1 MTPLLTTPNTAPDP
15 GALVPS
21 VTPGPVGAPPRAAG
35 SRVGSM
41 ASCTELTA
49 RIRQLEREIRQAR
62 VEQLELIA
70 EADRR
75 RIFATQGARST
86 QVWLKGLLHI
96 DGSDAKTRV
105 TIAKATTHP
114 NDAPEGTNA
123 AISAELPATVEALA
137 KGALDLKHASII
149 SRCVG
154 ALPEHARHRAGE
166 VEKLLV
172 NNASRM
178 CPRDLAKLADHVKHT
193 LDGSGAAKDEQAQH
207 ESREL
212 HYATA
217 LDGMLVIKARL
228 DKETGAKFVEAI
240 RPLSAPRPETNG
252 EKDPRT
258 PAQRNADGL
267 SAMLDVVL
275 ESDHMP
281 RTGGQRPHL
290 TITIDYDDLKQQ
302 IPTNTPGMLTST
314 DQPITPETVRRIACD
329 SEVLPMMLGG
339 DSLPLDVGT
348 AHRTAPPHIRA
359 ALLTRDGACAFPDCD
374 RPPGTPQAH
383 HIVHWID
390 GGPTTVDNMVM
401 LCAHHHRTTHQQH
414 WQIDLHKGRPLF
426 TPPPPSTQH
435 EHRAPAAKHYPPPSA
450 TPSTTPYPN
459 HAPRRNPNET
469 HPQQVDNPNLPKTR
483 QPRLN
488 QQPATR
494 RRQRTPTPQSKSANQ
509 PRRERK
515 KVHQSTHTE
524 PDTSRSLE
532 ATAADPETRRPSH
545 TGSSP

>member
-1 MTPLLTTPNTAPDP
+1 MLTTPNTAPDP

-21 VTPGPVGAPPRAAG
+21 AAPGPVGAPPRAAG

-41 ASCTELTA
+41 ASCTDAELTA
-49 RIRQLEREIRQAR
+49 RIRRLEREIRQAR
-62 VEQLELIA
+62 VEQLQLIA

-75 RIFATQGARST
+75 RVFASHGARST

-123 AISAELPATVEALA
+123 ATSTELPATAEALA

-154 ALPEHARHRAGE
+154 TLPEHARHRADE

-172 NNASRM
+172 NNANRM
-178 CPRDLAKLADHVKHT
+178 CPRDLAKLADHIKHT
-193 LDGSGAAKDEQAQH
+193 LDGSGAVKDEQAQH

-228 DKETGAKFVEAI
+228 DKETGAKFIEAI

-383 HIVHWID
+383 HIVQWID

-426 TPPPPSTQH
+426 TPPTTIDPTRTP
-435 EHRAPAAKHYPPPSA
+435 RPGGKALPAAFRDALHNSIPKPRPP
-450 TPSTTPYPN
+450 
-459 HAPRRNPNET
+459 EE
-469 HPQQVDNPNLPKTR
+469 PQ
-483 QPRLN
+483 
-488 QQPATR
+488 
-494 RRQRTPTPQSKSANQ
+494 
-509 PRRERK
+509 
-515 KVHQSTHTE
+515 
-524 PDTSRSLE
+524 
-532 ATAADPETRRPSH
+532 
-545 TGSSP
+545 